1 MRFTSGV
8 HALSWHWQWCPA
20 QFHQSSGCWTN
31 RRVLQWQ
38 IKDVQFR
45 LWCYASSAKAHPSAL
60 GRRQKMFA
68 CDLWLPHILT
78 DTSPYSFRVLTLV
91 PSFWNCACQGPP
103 RGPSRKCLLPTLLIL
118 ITPRE
123 SRPLPSSFLLGS
135 SSLIPPRTW
144 LLMVI
149 RCVLISRE
157 KDTVALSGCNMT
169 RSHAHSHQSWRTR
182 HPGLNLVVTQ
192 DPTELL
198 AGLMVRFSVMLMWMS
213 SVNLN
218 SLLTYLS
225 KQLD

>member
-1 MRFTSGV
+1 MLFPDIDSDAR
-8 HALSWHWQWCPA
+8 C
-20 QFHQSSGCWTN
+20 SST
-31 RRVLQWQ
+31 RVRGAEQTDECSNDRSKT
-38 IKDVQFR
+38 KDMQFR
-45 LWCYASSAKAHPSAL
+45 LWRYASSAKAYPSAL

-68 CDLWLPHILT
+68 CD
-78 DTSPYSFRVLTLV
+78 TSPYSFRVLALV

-118 ITPRE
+118 ITPWE
-123 SRPLPSSFLLGS
+123 SWPLPSSFLLGS
-135 SSLIPPRTW
+135 SSLIPPQTW

-149 RCVLISRE
+149 LCVLISRE

-169 RSHAHSHQSWRTR
+169 LSHAHSHQSWRTR
-182 HPGLNLVVTQ
+182 HTGLNLVVMQ

-213 SVNLN
+213 SMNLN
-218 SLLTYLS
+218 LLLTYLS